1 MIDSVLDMGR
11 SRPDSGVVRRL
22 FACLLVAAVIPAAAS
37 ARTSA
42 SSVTVEG
49 PAALAESGFVRAV
62 LVPVARRHGIAV
74 RYVSSDGARS
84 LTALRAG
91 EAQLALSDSEAA
103 GTAFLAAKASL
114 EPAGRLVLYGDDVLV
129 GPASDP
135 AGIAKGAPHD
145 IAAALRL
152 IATAGRAGNAD
163 FIAGGIGHD
172 ELALWGLAKVMRGE
186 QSVPVG
192 ERWYH
197 YGATDPASV
206 LRSTATCRLES
217 KRCYGLVDRAVLRKL
232 QTGTGAREL
241 RILVAGNSADAPG
254 GAAALAHP
262 VRAYVTPK
270 AGAAPRAL
278 LKLLTSAGIQQAIDV
293 FPTRKAPAYHAAA
306 TPLLL
311 LEDGLP
317 DVKGRLTEGTPG
329 GNGLVG
335 VRLRVMVEQS
345 GRKPVVLATVVTGP
359 DGEFTASARVD
370 AGRKLR
376 GKIVVRSDP
385 ARGQSAGNFAIGRMG

>member
-1 MIDSVLDMGR
+1 M
-11 SRPDSGVVRRL
+11 RRL
-22 FACLLVAAVIPAAAS
+22 FACLLVAAALPAAAS

-42 SSVTVEG
+42 TSVTVEG
-49 PAALAESGFVRAV
+49 PAALAQSGFVRTV
-62 LVPVARRHGIAV
+62 LVPVARRHGITV
-74 RYVSSDGARS
+74 RYVGTDGTRS

-91 EAQLALSDSEAA
+91 KAQLALSDSEAA
-103 GTAFLAAKASL
+103 GTAFVAAKASL

-129 GPASDP
+129 GPAADP
-135 AGIAKGAPHD
+135 AGVAKAAPKD

-152 IATAGRAGNAD
+152 VATAGRAGRAD
-163 FIAGGIGHD
+163 FVAGGIGHD

-197 YGATDPASV
+197 QGAADPAAV
-206 LRSTATCRLES
+206 VRSTAACKLAS
-217 KRCYGLVDRAVLRKL
+217 KRCYALVDLAVLRRMQAGK
-232 QTGTGAREL
+232 GARGL
-241 RILVAGNSADAPG
+241 RILVAGNSSDAQG
-254 GAAALAHP
+254 GIAALAHP

-278 LKLLTSAGIQQAIDV
+278 LKLLTSAGIQQAIDR
-293 FPTRKAPAYHAAA
+293 FPTRKAPSYHSAA

-311 LEDGLP
+311 LEEGLP

-329 GNGLVG
+329 GNGLAG
-335 VRLRVMVEQS
+335 VRLRVTVEQS

-359 DGEFTASARVD
+359 DGEFTASVRVD
-370 AGRKLR
+370 ASRKLR
-376 GKIVVRSDP
+376 GKLVVRSDA
-385 ARGQSAGNFAIGRMG
+385 ARGQSPGTFEIGRMG